1 MLKGL
6 RGITSKIPYKNGLHT
21 VHAVLPPEEL
31 SYGYLS
37 KSIMSSGFSLIGIS
51 TRDTS
56 NLQPLD
62 I

>member
-1 MLKGL
+1 MVCTQSMLCSL
-6 RGITSKIPYKNGLHT
+6 Q
-21 VHAVLPPEEL
+21 EEL

-37 KSIMSSGFSLIGIS
+37 KSIVSSSFSLIGIS